1 MALDN
6 TNPPMTRRSINVK
19 RNTVKAASTTATA
32 SPATARPAE
41 AVRASAEIV
50 GSRAVINERSEVRN
64 VY

>member
-1 MALDN
+1 MARDN
-6 TNPPMTRRSINVK
+6 LFPNTTRRYGNVK
-19 RNTVKAASTTATA
+19 RITVQAANTTTTA